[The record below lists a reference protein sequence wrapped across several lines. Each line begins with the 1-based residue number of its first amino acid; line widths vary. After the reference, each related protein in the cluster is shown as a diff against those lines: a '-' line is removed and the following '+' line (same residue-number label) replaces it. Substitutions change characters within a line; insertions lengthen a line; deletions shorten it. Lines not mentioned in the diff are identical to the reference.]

1 MTKPK
6 TNHPVIESGV
16 TYRGKL
22 ATRINV
28 TPSELSRQNLANA
41 LLIWGGEESLVDRSI
56 SDKVFDER
64 LAKFP
69 KLFELFKVPKG
80 HLFHLAYALAC
91 AHVPGFQ
98 LGEVKKRGV
107 GRPKNDIS
115 TKEIYALF
123 ARFLD
128 EHPGANVAGAS
139 KHLTAKGAPL
149 AKLTPE
155 TARRQ
160 YYAGRKMRKNYPNN

>member
-6 TNHPVIESGV
+6 AKTSIVQNGV

-28 TPSELSRQNLANA
+28 TTSELSREKLANA
-41 LLIWGGEESLVDRSI
+41 LLQWGGQVSLVDVSL
-56 SDKVFDER
+56 SDKVFEER
-64 LAKFP
+64 LAKLP

-80 HLFHLAYALAC
+80 HWIALAYALAC

-115 TKEIYALF
+115 AKEIYALF
-123 ARFLD
+123 QRFMT
-128 EHPGANVAGAS
+128 EHPGATAVGAS

-149 AKLTPE
+149 TSLTPK

-160 YYAGRKMRKNYPNN
+160 YYAGRKDVRKLAK

>member
-6 TNHPVIESGV
+6 AKNSIVQNGV

-28 TPSELSRQNLANA
+28 TKSESSREKLANA
-41 LLIWGGEESLVDRSI
+41 LLQSGGQVSLVDFSL
-56 SDKVFDER
+56 SDKVFEER
-64 LAKFP
+64 LAKLP

-80 HLFHLAYALAC
+80 HWIQLAYALAC

-123 ARFLD
+123 ERFLT
-128 EHPGANVAGAS
+128 EHPGAKVAVAA
-139 KHLTAKGAPL
+139 KYLTAKDAPL
-149 AKLTPE
+149 AKLTPD

-160 YYAGRKMRKNYPNN
+160 YYAGRNDVRKLPE

>member
-6 TNHPVIESGV
+6 TNHSVIKSGV

-28 TPSELSRQNLANA
+28 TPSELARQTLANA
-41 LLIWGGEESLVDRSI
+41 LLIWGGDENLVDRSI
-56 SDKVFDER
+56 PDKIFDER

-80 HLFHLAYALAC
+80 HWIALAYALAC

-115 TKEIYALF
+115 KKEIYALF
-123 ARFLD
+123 QRFMT
-128 EHPGANVAGAS
+128 EHPGATIVGAS

-149 AKLTPE
+149 TNLTPK

-160 YYAGRKMRKNYPNN
+160 YYAGRKDVRKLAK